1 MNQHV
6 YNLSCLIGTVLCGG
20 GAGVQWGAGA
30 GFMVG
35 GALVLALTVYGVEL
49 SRRARRSAD

>member
-6 YNLSCLIGTVLCGG
+6 YHLSCLIGTVLCGG